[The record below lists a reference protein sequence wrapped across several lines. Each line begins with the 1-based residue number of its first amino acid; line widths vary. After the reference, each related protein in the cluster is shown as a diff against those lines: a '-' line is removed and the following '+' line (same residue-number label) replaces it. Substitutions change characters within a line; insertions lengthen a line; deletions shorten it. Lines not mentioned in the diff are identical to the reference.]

1 MILILIRLR
10 RDDSIPLLAC
20 PPNVLE
26 QLIQHNL
33 VKLQT
38 RRAVMINYSTLFEVL
53 KL

>member
-10 RDDSIPLLAC
+10 RECIPLLAC

-53 KL
+53 EL